1 MDHQPSADHDLVA
14 RIRYLK
20 ENEGLSLRQIALQIG
35 ISRKKVCRLFSGTWT
50 DPQPRTSQLDPF
62 RDRLVGWFR
71 QVPTLKA
78 CQVWFR
84 LRQLGVTVSE
94 RTVERA
100 TRDLRTP
107 PKERVFESLTFLP
120 GEEAQVDWFFLKHP
134 VLGMCAGFV
143 FVLSF
148 SRYCFARF
156 FPRHSFEF
164 FIEGHLLAFDAIH
177 GCPGALRYDN
187 LKSVVLSR
195 RPLAYNSAFLDFA
208 RYVGF
213 EIRLCTPA
221 AGNEKGRVERL
232 IRTLR
237 GTFENTAI
245 SHQSMEALNLDLNDW
260 IARKNTSLHRAT
272 REIPAQ
278 LLPQEKLRP
287 LPALRFTNALTF
299 PGKCPTK
306 SGTVIFDTNAYS
318 FPAVDRRELVTLRIF
333 VDRVEIL
340 NARGR
345 ILASHQRLFGRHQGS
360 ILPAH
365 RNLDHISD
373 RAKLDRI
380 CQLMRGLA
388 PEMARFLDMNADA
401 GESPHQT
408 AHALFKTMLSSSKQ
422 TILSVAREMIARNSP
437 KLISALSLFNAPNDP
452 PPELVSPQHAELLAI
467 DYTPRSLE
475 TYDHE
480 TNR

>member
-1 MDHQPSADHDLVA
+1 MDQHPADHDLVA

-20 ENEGLSLRQIALQIG
+20 ENEGLSLRQIALRIG
-35 ISRKKVCRLFSGTWT
+35 ISRKKVCRLFSGTWK
-50 DPQPRTSQLDPF
+50 DPQPRTGQLDPF

-78 CQVWFR
+78 CQAWLR
-84 LRQLGVTVSE
+84 LRQLGVAVSE

-100 TRDLRTP
+100 TRDLRRP
-107 PKERVFESLTFLP
+107 PKDRIFETLTFLP

-164 FIEGHLLAFDAIH
+164 FIEGHLLAFDAIG

-187 LKSVVLSR
+187 LKSVVIAR
-195 RPLAYNSAFLDFA
+195 TPLVYNSAFLDFA
-208 RYVGF
+208 RHYGF

-237 GTFENTAI
+237 GTFENTAT
-245 SHQSMEALNLDLNDW
+245 SHQSMEALNLDLGDW
-260 IARKNTSLHRAT
+260 IARKNAAIHRAT
-272 REIPAQ
+272 REVPAQ
-278 LLPQEKLRP
+278 LLPQEKLRI
-287 LPALRFTNALTF
+287 LPELRFANVLTF
-299 PGKCPTK
+299 PGKRLTK
-306 SGTVIFDTNAYS
+306 SGTIVFETNAYS
-318 FPAVDRRELVTLRIF
+318 LPAVDRRELVTLRAF
-333 VDRVEIL
+333 VDRIEIL
-340 NARGR
+340 DAKGR
-345 ILASHQRLFGRHQGS
+345 ILASHPRIFARHQSS
-360 ILPAH
+360 ILPTH
-365 RNLDHISD
+365 RNLDRFSD

-380 CQLMRGLA
+380 YHLMSGLA
-388 PEMARFLDMNADA
+388 PEMARFLNMNADA
-401 GESPHQT
+401 GESPKHT
-408 AHALFKTMLSSSKQ
+408 AHALFKLLISSGRQTVLS
-422 TILSVAREMIARNSP
+422 LVREMVARNSP
-437 KLISALSLFNAPNDP
+437 RLSSALSLFNAPNDP
-452 PPELVSPQHAELLAI
+452 IPEPVFPQHAELLAI

-480 TNR
+480 TKR

>member
-1 MDHQPSADHDLVA
+1 MDHQPANYDLVA

-35 ISRKKVCRLFSGTWT
+35 ISRKKVCRLFSGTWK
-50 DPQPRTSQLDPF
+50 DPQPRTCQLDPF

-78 CQVWFR
+78 CQAWLR
-84 LRQLGVTVSE
+84 LRQLGVSVSQ

-100 TRDLRTP
+100 TRDLRNP
-107 PKERVFESLTFLP
+107 PKERVFECLNFLP

-164 FIEGHLLAFDAIH
+164 FIEGHLLAFDAIK

-187 LKSVVLSR
+187 LKSVIISR
-195 RPLAYNSAFLDFA
+195 KPLVYNGAFLEFA
-208 RYVGF
+208 RHYGF

-237 GTFENTAI
+237 GTFENTAT
-245 SHQSMEALNLDLNDW
+245 SHQSLDALNLDLTDW
-260 IARKNTSLHRAT
+260 IARKNASVHRAA
-272 REIPAQ
+272 REIPAE
-278 LLPQEKLRP
+278 LLPKEKLRA
-287 LPALRFTNALTF
+287 LPDLRFINSLTF
-299 PGKCPTK
+299 PGKCLTK
-306 SGTVIFDTNAYS
+306 SGVVVFDTNAYS
-318 FPAVDRRELVTLRIF
+318 LPDVNRRELVTLRAF

-340 NARGR
+340 DAKGR
-345 ILASHQRLFGRHQGS
+345 ILASHPRIFARHQSS
-360 ILPAH
+360 ILPTH
-365 RNLDHISD
+365 RNLDRISD

-380 CQLMRGLA
+380 YNLMRGLA
-388 PEMARFLDMNADA
+388 PEMASFLDMNADA

-408 AHALFKTMLSSSKQ
+408 AHALFKLLISSSKQ
-422 TILSVAREMIARNSP
+422 TVLSLAREMIARNSP
-437 KLISALSLFNAPNDP
+437 KLSSALSLFNTPNDP
-452 PPELVSPQHAELLAI
+452 IPEPVFPQHAELLAI

-480 TNR
+480 TSR

>member
-1 MDHQPSADHDLVA
+1 MDQHPADHDLVS

-35 ISRKKVCRLFSGTWT
+35 ISRKKVCRLFSGTWK

-71 QVPTLKA
+71 QTPTLKA
-78 CQVWFR
+78 CQAALR

-100 TRDLRTP
+100 TRDLRRP
-107 PKERVFESLTFLP
+107 PKDRIFETLTFLP
-120 GEEAQVDWFFLKHP
+120 GEEAQVDWFFLRHP

-148 SRYCFARF
+148 SRSCFARF
-156 FPRHSFEF
+156 FSRHSFEF
-164 FIEGHLLAFDAIH
+164 FIEGHLLAFDAIG

-187 LKSVVLSR
+187 LKSVVITR
-195 RPLAYNSAFLDFA
+195 KPLVYNGAFLDFA
-208 RYVGF
+208 RHYGF

-237 GTFENTAI
+237 GTFENTAT

-260 IARKNTSLHRAT
+260 IARKNASVHRAT
-272 REIPAQ
+272 RDIPEK
-278 LLPQEKLRP
+278 LLPQEKLRA
-287 LPALRFTNALTF
+287 LPKLRFANLLTF
-299 PGKCPTK
+299 PGKRLTK
-306 SGTVIFDTNAYS
+306 SGTIIFETNAYS
-318 FPAVDRRELVTLRIF
+318 LPPVDRRELVTLCIS
-333 VDRVEIL
+333 VDRVEVL
-340 NARGR
+340 SPKGKV
-345 ILASHQRLFGRHQGS
+345 LAAHPRLFGRHQS
-360 ILPAH
+360 TILPTH

-380 CQLMRGLA
+380 YHLMRGLA

-408 AHALFKTMLSSSKQ
+408 AHALFKILLSSSKQ
-422 TILSVAREMIARNSP
+422 TILSATREMIARKSP
-437 KLISALSLFNAPNDP
+437 KLISILSLLNAPNDLP
-452 PPELVSPQHAELLAI
+452 AECVFPQHAELLAI
-467 DYTPRSLE
+467 DYTPRPLE
-475 TYDHE
+475 TYDHG
-480 TNR
+480 TKR